1 MQNFTWIL
9 SGAKCHRRLIGP
21 CWGGGE
27 KDCSG
32 VKHLQIYTNFQLP
45 KFDKTNSKFIWKFPW
60 KAIQK
65 VHLQEWLRTQMT
77 GCQRPCSYLEY
88 SFIGEKQQTA
98 FASENYIFSLWAVSA
113 DTVGMVLSGRNRETW
128 YRASQKKLVSEL
140 LNSIK
145 GALLC
150 WMFKFSNA
158 LLCWMIGRW
167 WLWRFS
173 MTNFVL
179 PKNCQK
185 MPKCENV
192 KFWIPSQWH
201 SDCVQNFWGRPKSKI
216 GRPVPFWKFQ
226 ILGCLW
232 WRELLSRVG

>member
-1 MQNFTWIL
+1 M
-9 SGAKCHRRLIGP
+9 CV
-21 CWGGGE
+21 CVGGGGCYLVFE
-27 KDCSG
+27 G
-32 VKHLQIYTNFQLP
+32 GEI
-45 KFDKTNSKFIWKFPW
+45 FDPNI
-60 KAIQK
+60 
-65 VHLQEWLRTQMT
+65 RTKSEEFGWQWFALMHT
-77 GCQRPCSYLEY
+77 GRP
-88 SFIGEKQQTA
+88 
-98 FASENYIFSLWAVSA
+98 
-113 DTVGMVLSGRNRETW
+113 R
-128 YRASQKKLVSEL
+128 KKLVSEL

-226 ILGCLW
+226 ILGCWW
-232 WRELLSRVG
+232 WRELLSCVG

>member
-1 MQNFTWIL
+1 MSGYIL
-9 SGAKCHRRLIGP
+9 
-21 CWGGGE
+21 
-27 KDCSG
+27 
-32 VKHLQIYTNFQLP
+32 YTCILLSWL
-45 KFDKTNSKFIWKFPW
+45 TNPFWTDTSN
-60 KAIQK
+60 
-65 VHLQEWLRTQMT
+65 HGL
-77 GCQRPCSYLEY
+77 PCSYLPTFPSIPYEHHIKPHY
-88 SFIGEKQQTA
+88 T
-98 FASENYIFSLWAVSA
+98 
-113 DTVGMVLSGRNRETW
+113 GRPR
-128 YRASQKKLVSEL
+128 KKLVSEL

-158 LLCWMIGRW
+158 LLCWMFGRW
-167 WLWRFS
+167 WLWRFW

-179 PKNCQK
+179 PKNGQK
-185 MPKCENV
+185 MQKCENV

-226 ILGCLW
+226 ILGCWW

>member
-1 MQNFTWIL
+1 MVVLLLLSCIL
-9 SGAKCHRRLIGP
+9 CCR
-21 CWGGGE
+21 
-27 KDCSG
+27 
-32 VKHLQIYTNFQLP
+32 
-45 KFDKTNSKFIWKFPW
+45 
-60 KAIQK
+60 
-65 VHLQEWLRTQMT
+65 
-77 GCQRPCSYLEY
+77 
-88 SFIGEKQQTA
+88 
-98 FASENYIFSLWAVSA
+98 
-113 DTVGMVLSGRNRETW
+113 TVGQVVTLKQNIYWALLGWEDLPGCPSFAGMNICLGCDWYYTGRPR
-128 YRASQKKLVSEL
+128 KKLVSEL

-226 ILGCLW
+226 ILGCWW
-232 WRELLSRVG
+232 WRELLSCVG

>member
-1 MQNFTWIL
+1 MRI
-9 SGAKCHRRLIGP
+9 H
-21 CWGGGE
+21 
-27 KDCSG
+27 
-32 VKHLQIYTNFQLP
+32 
-45 KFDKTNSKFIWKFPW
+45 
-60 KAIQK
+60 
-65 VHLQEWLRTQMT
+65 
-77 GCQRPCSYLEY
+77 
-88 SFIGEKQQTA
+88 
-98 FASENYIFSLWAVSA
+98 SENIVSLANQYWIKYRWLDS
-113 DTVGMVLSGRNRETW
+113 TFFFNTTGRPR
-128 YRASQKKLVSEL
+128 KKLVSEL

-167 WLWRFS
+167 WLWRFW

-179 PKNCQK
+179 PKNGQK

-226 ILGCLW
+226 ILGCWW
-232 WRELLSRVG
+232 WRELLSCVG